1 MDLSSEGFTRGYVRS
16 AAQGTQLAY
25 QLHAMRT
32 LLLLSALGTVACG
45 ARHFSKYLSE
55 KDKRRLAK
63 RKIEVW
69 EGEGGAVPVHATRTA
84 QQISPVRKPHL
95 SPRGNG

>member
-1 MDLSSEGFTRGYVRS
+1 MKN
-16 AAQGTQLAY
+16 
-25 QLHAMRT
+25 
-32 LLLLSALGTVACG
+32 LLILSALGTVVCG
-45 ARHFSKYLSE
+45 VRHFSKYLNDKE
-55 KDKRRLAK
+55 KRQLTK

-84 QQISPVRKPHL
+84 QQISPVSKPPL

>member
-1 MDLSSEGFTRGYVRS
+1 MFYAEVCKVCHK
-16 AAQGTQLAY
+16 GTQLAY
-25 QLHAMRT
+25 QQHAMKN
-32 LLLLSALGTVACG
+32 LLILSALGAVACG

-55 KDKRRLAK
+55 KEKRKLGS

-84 QQISPVRKPHL
+84 QQISPVRTPVL
-95 SPRGNG
+95 SPRDNG